1 MVVSLFDWFRRLR
14 NEPPPLPE
22 DWGAIVSRNVAAVR
36 GWDIARQETLGRLA
50 SELIKQKNFEGAHDL
65 DVTHEMRV
73 TIAANA
79 CLLLMGWDEVVF
91 PRLKTIIV
99 YPGTY
104 YAQGER
110 RTPEGTVL
118 ELHEVRRGESWTHG
132 TLVLSWGDVLAD
144 SRAPEKGRNVV
155 LHEFAHQLDSE
166 DGEAEGIPYVGGDD
180 RRRRWLKIMQNAQRK
195 ALRQGWSGLFRGR
208 VIDPP
213 AEFLA
218 VSVELFFL
226 WPDHLRARFPQWYEA
241 LASYFQQRPHRPARR
256 IADA

>member
-1 MVVSLFDWFRRLR
+1 MFLLDWFRRR
-14 NEPPPLPE
+14 GASTSALPE
-22 DWGAIVSRNVAAVR
+22 DWFQIVERNVAAVR
-36 GWDIARQETLGRLA
+36 GWDAARLDKLGGLA
-50 SELIKQKNFEGAHDL
+50 GSLLEQKNFEGARGL
-65 DVTHEMRV
+65 VVTHEMRV

-79 CLLLMGWDEVVF
+79 CLLLMGWDEIVF

-104 YAQGER
+104 RAQDQR

-118 ELHEVRRGESWTHG
+118 ELDEIRRGESWTHG

-144 SRAPEKGRNVV
+144 SLAPEKGRNVV

-166 DGEAEGIPYVGGDD
+166 DGEAEGIPYVGGED
-180 RRRRWLKIMQNAQRK
+180 RRREWLKIMGAAQRK
-195 ALRQGWSGLFRGR
+195 AGRQGWSGLYRGR
-208 VIDPP
+208 LIDTP

-226 WPDHLRARFPQWYEA
+226 WPDHLEARFPQWFEA
-241 LASYFQQRPHRPARR
+241 LASYFQQRPRRPARR
-256 IADA
+256 IAGA